1 MKQDLEIFF
10 LTNSIPDYQY
20 VLTKSIMFN
29 SVKII
34 TPINVLNFL
43 SCTAFHRKSSQNKIL
58 L

>member
-43 SCTAFHRKSSQNKIL
+43 SCTAFQKFTK
-58 L
+58 